1 MSVSSWLAMWSTAW
15 RIAVERPESSTGKMV
30 RGSDLDVVVVVRD
43 AVPRERV
50 VALDRAILQE
60 KYQLLTHPTYREEID
75 YIIKPVWRVEEQLH
89 FDTFE
94 HRVAS
99 KILNEGEFLLGSRGF
114 FGELKKK
121 LQEAAVPEKLV
132 ELENLARAY
141 RQEAETR
148 LRCDEGD
155 PSREVLQRFFYTR
168 EEEPEIY

>member
-1 MSVSSWLAMWSTAW
+1 MSGRFRPDEDDVCFILAGDVVYGMAH
-15 RIAVERPESSTGKMV
+15 AVERPESSTGKMV

-114 FGELKKK
+114 FG
-121 LQEAAVPEKLV
+121 
-132 ELENLARAY
+132 N
-141 RQEAETR
+141 
-148 LRCDEGD
+148 
-155 PSREVLQRFFYTR
+155 
-168 EEEPEIY
+168 